1 MENSIE
7 LKTRNMKFT
16 NRFLLSLALGLL
28 LSFTFGTKAKAEVSV
43 YPEDSNR
50 IIISGN
56 VSGTELVQYSGAGK
70 GIILNDNTVLTLD
83 NTTELSFT
91 YIAGPSLNLE
101 IKGEGKLT
109 LSGNN
114 ADAIL
119 ANKLTLSD
127 ATIHADMAFQT
138 HEIVINEGVDLTII
152 PVFDVAIFSH
162 DKTVING
169 GKIKIK
175 GGYPA
180 ILSDGTIEINGGEMD
195 LISTHS
201 SGIEAVGDINITG
214 GTVNASSEKADK
226 YGIETAGTLTVDETK
241 AKVIATA
248 KDKNGVREYPTKNT
262 QNDVEENKTPSDIP
276 QEIKQVTSEPTE
288 NINTKQK
295 KTSLS
300 KPKAGN
306 KSITL
311 NWKKVTA
318 KGIKGYEIQ
327 YSTDKNFNKDVTKT
341 VTIKKVKTTKTKIKK
356 LKSKTKY
363 YVRIRT
369 YSVKNGEKVYSKWS
383 TKKSVKVK

>member
-1 MENSIE
+1 M
-7 LKTRNMKFT
+7 
-16 NRFLLSLALGLL
+16 
-28 LSFTFGTKAKAEVSV
+28 
-43 YPEDSNR
+43 
-50 IIISGN
+50 
-56 VSGTELVQYSGAGK
+56 
-70 GIILNDNTVLTLD
+70 LNGNTVLTLD

-91 YIAGPSLNLE
+91 NIAGPSLNLE

-114 ADAIL
+114 ADAIM

-127 ATIHADMAFQT
+127 ATIYADMAFQT
-138 HEIVINEGVDLTII
+138 HEIIINEGVDLTII
-152 PVFDVAIFSH
+152 PVFDGAIFSH

-175 GGYPA
+175 NDINYPA
-180 ILSDGTIEINGGEMD
+180 IWSLGTVEITGGEMD
-195 LISTHS
+195 LISKGD
-201 SGIEAVGDINITG
+201 SGILADGDINITG

-262 QNDVEENKTPSDIP
+262 QSDTTPSNNP
-276 QEIKQVTSEPTE
+276 QEIKPDTSEPTE

>member
-7 LKTRNMKFT
+7 LKTRNMKFI
-16 NRFLLSLALGLL
+16 NRFLLSLSLGLL
-28 LSFTFGTKAKAEVSV
+28 LSFTFGTKAKAEVFV
-43 YPEDSNR
+43 DPENSR
-50 IIISGN
+50 LIHISGN
-56 VSGTELVQYSGAGK
+56 VNGTELVQYSGTGK
-70 GIILNDNTVLTLD
+70 NIMLNGNTVLTLD

-127 ATIHADMAFQT
+127 ATIYADMGFNVI
-138 HEIVINEGVDLTII
+138 EIVINEGVDLTII
-152 PVFDVAIFSH
+152 PVFDGAIFSH

-169 GKIKIK
+169 GKIKSK
-175 GGYPA
+175 AGYPA
-180 ILSDGTIEINGGEMD
+180 IWSLGTVEITGGEIY

-201 SGIEAVGDINITG
+201 SGIEADGDINITG

-226 YGIETAGTLTVDETK
+226 YGIETAGTLTVDEAK

-248 KDKNGVREYPTKNT
+248 KDKNGVREYPTKNMQSDT
-262 QNDVEENKTPSDIP
+262 TPSNNP
-276 QEIKQVTSEPTE
+276 QEIKPDISEPTE
-288 NINTKQK
+288 NIDAKQK

-356 LKSKTKY
+356 LKPKTKY
-363 YVRIRT
+363 YIRMRT
-369 YSVKNGEKVYSKWS
+369 FSVKNGEKVYSKWS